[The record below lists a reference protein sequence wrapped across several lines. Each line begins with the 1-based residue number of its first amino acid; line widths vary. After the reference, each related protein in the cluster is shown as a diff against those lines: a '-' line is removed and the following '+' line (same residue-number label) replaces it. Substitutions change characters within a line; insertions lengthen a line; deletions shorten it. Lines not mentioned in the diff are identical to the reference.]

1 MRCLFFGVC
10 VVAGMTSL
18 SLADEAAAPVE
29 PPDEGAGVSASVA
42 SGTDSATS
50 PGTIVLAHPDPVPLD
65 TSAHLAPVRPADLTR
80 DAVDAGALKNIRLLW
95 SKNGSARVLLG
106 TGERT
111 VGAGDAIG
119 SDTVKRVEPRR
130 IILTRP
136 PGPDETGEAKII
148 VEFDRGGRGHVE
160 VYRQKRETPPP
171 DGLR

>member
-1 MRCLFFGVC
+1 MKCLLFAAC
-10 VVAGMTSL
+10 LLAGLTSPTVGG
-18 SLADEAAAPVE
+18 EAAAPVT
-29 PPDEGAGVSASVA
+29 PPDEATGGSTGTASA
-42 SGTDSATS
+42 TDSATS

-65 TSAHLAPVRPADLTR
+65 TSPRPAPVRPADLTR
-80 DAVDAGALKNIRLLW
+80 DSIDAGALKNVRLLW
-95 SKNGSARVLLG
+95 SRGGSARVLLS

-111 VGAGDAIG
+111 VEAGDVIG

-136 PGPDETGEAKII
+136 PGLEEIGEAKII

-160 VYRQKRETPPP
+160 VYRHKRDTPPP